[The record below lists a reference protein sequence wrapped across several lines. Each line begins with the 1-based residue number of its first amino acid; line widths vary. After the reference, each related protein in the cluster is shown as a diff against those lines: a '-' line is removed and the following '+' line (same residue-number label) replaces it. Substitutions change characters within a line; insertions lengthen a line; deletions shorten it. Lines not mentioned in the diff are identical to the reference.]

1 MINQDIKE
9 VNQQEKSIIELRNIS
24 KSFNSEAILSNFNFI
39 LYKNKFVTIL
49 GPSGS
54 GKTTIIK
61 LIAGFESV
69 DNGEIIL
76 NGITVNNLPP
86 NKREVNTVF
95 QNYSLFPHMSVYE
108 NIAFGLRMKKNDPGY
123 INNAVEE
130 VLKVI
135 KMEKFAD
142 RKPDQLSGGQ
152 QQRVAVARAIVNKP
166 LILLLDEPL
175 SALDEKLRK
184 QMQIELKQMQKMLG
198 ITFIL
203 VTHDQ
208 EEALSISDIIIVINN
223 GKIEQIGSPQ
233 EIYEAPVN
241 TFVAGFV
248 GELNILDA
256 QIKDSSRGGLLTLNV
271 EGNYFYQIPDKYNF
285 KPKDKIKLLIRP
297 ENLKL
302 NLINNISASNKLRG
316 KITEIQYKGSLVD
329 YLITLDSGK
338 KLIATILQNK
348 EEEYYK
354 YQPESEVYIEWI
366 PGKEMVTHD

>member
-1 MINQDIKE
+1 MNQRQKP
-9 VNQQEKSIIELRNIS
+9 IIGLRNIS
-24 KSFNSEAILSNFNFI
+24 KSFHSEVILSNFNFT
-39 LYKNKFVTIL
+39 LHENKFVTIL

-76 NGITVNNLPP
+76 NGTTVNSLPP
-86 NKREVNTVF
+86 NKREINTVF

-108 NIAFGLRMKKNDPGY
+108 NIAFGLRMKKKDQAY

-130 VLKVI
+130 VLKII
-135 KMEKFAD
+135 KMERFAD

-166 LILLLDEPL
+166 SILLLDEPL

-184 QMQIELKQMQKMLG
+184 QMQIDLKQMQKDLG

-208 EEALSISDIIIVINN
+208 EEALSISDTVIVINN
-223 GKIEQIGSPQ
+223 GKIEQIGSSQ

-241 TFVAGFV
+241 SFVAGFV

-256 QIKDSSRGGLLTLNV
+256 QIEDNNRNLLTLNV
-271 EGNYFYQIPDKYNF
+271 EGNYFYQIPDKNNF
-285 KPKDKIKLLIRP
+285 KPRDKIKLLLRP

-302 NLINNISASNKLRG
+302 NLINNISVSNKLRG
-316 KITEIQYKGSLVD
+316 KITQIR
-329 YLITLDSGK
+329 
-338 KLIATILQNK
+338 
-348 EEEYYK
+348 
-354 YQPESEVYIEWI
+354 
-366 PGKEMVTHD
+366 

>member
-1 MINQDIKE
+1 LINQNIKE
-9 VNQQEKSIIELRNIS
+9 VNQPEKSIIELRNIS
-24 KSFNSEAILSNFNFI
+24 KSFNSEAILSNFNFT

-69 DNGEIIL
+69 DNGEIVL

-108 NIAFGLRMKKNDPGY
+108 NIAFGLRMKKNNQGY

-135 KMEKFAD
+135 KME
-142 RKPDQLSGGQ
+142 KPDQLSGGQ

-184 QMQIELKQMQKMLG
+184 QMQVELKQMQKMLG

-316 KITEIQYKGSLVD
+316 KITEIRYKGSLVD

-348 EEEYYK
+348 EEEYCK
-354 YQPESEVYIEWI
+354 YHPESEVYIEWI

>member
-1 MINQDIKE
+1 MINQNIKE
-9 VNQQEKSIIELRNIS
+9 VNQPEKSIIELRNIS
-24 KSFNSEAILSNFNFI
+24 KSFNSEAILSNFNFT

-69 DNGEIIL
+69 DNGEIVL

-108 NIAFGLRMKKNDPGY
+108 NIAFGLRMKKNDQGY

-184 QMQIELKQMQKMLG
+184 QMQVELKQMQKMLG

-271 EGNYFYQIPDKYNF
+271 ERNYFYQIPDKYNF

-316 KITEIQYKGSLVD
+316 KITEIRYKGSLVD

-348 EEEYYK
+348 EEEYCK
-354 YQPESEVYIEWI
+354 YHPESEVYIEWI

>member
-1 MINQDIKE
+1 MNQRQKP
-9 VNQQEKSIIELRNIS
+9 IIELRNIS
-24 KSFNSEAILSNFNFI
+24 KSFHSEAILSNFNFT
-39 LYKNKFVTIL
+39 LHENKFVTIL

-76 NGITVNNLPP
+76 NGITVNSLPP
-86 NKREVNTVF
+86 NKREINTVF
-95 QNYSLFPHMSVYE
+95 QNYSLFPHMTVYE
-108 NIAFGLRMKKNDPGY
+108 NIAFGLRMKKKDQAY

-130 VLKVI
+130 VLKII
-135 KMEKFAD
+135 KMERFAD

-166 LILLLDEPL
+166 SILLLDEPL

-184 QMQIELKQMQKMLG
+184 QMQIDLKQMQKDLG

-208 EEALSISDIIIVINN
+208 EEALSISDTVIVINN
-223 GKIEQIGSPQ
+223 GQIEQIGSPQ

-241 TFVAGFV
+241 SFVAGFV

-256 QIKDSSRGGLLTLNV
+256 QIEDNNRNLLTLNV
-271 EGNYFYQIPDKYNF
+271 EGNYFYQIPDKNNF
-285 KPKDKIKLLIRP
+285 KPRDKIKLLLRP

-302 NLINNISASNKLRG
+302 NLINNISVSNKLRG
-316 KITEIQYKGSLVD
+316 KITQIRYKGALVD
-329 YLITLDSGK
+329 YLITLNSGK
-338 KLIATILQNK
+338 KVIATVFQNK
-348 EEEYYK
+348 EEEYCK
-354 YQPESEVYIEWI
+354 YQPEMEVSIEWT
-366 PGKEMVTHD
+366 PGKEIVTT